1 MGAFGGLPSSLWN
14 KQSRLEALPDRFG
27 IERAS
32 LGPVAACVKEE
43 NLSRL
48 RTGFG
53 ICRATFEIYL
63 AACAKKKN
71 HSRLRPSLAV
81 GVQEQLLAFRRT
93 SSVVCVVQALRIS
106 CGGMGSAKRVTTVG
120 IIWV

>member
-1 MGAFGGLPSSLWN
+1 MEINWG
-14 KQSRLEALPDRFG
+14 RLEAQSGHLLDQ
-27 IERAS
+27 
-32 LGPVAACVKEE
+32 
-43 NLSRL
+43 
-48 RTGFG
+48 
-53 ICRATFEIYL
+53 L

-71 HSRLRPSLAV
+71 HSRLRSSLAV